1 MFRRM
6 AVRAGP
12 QRTTRQAAVP
22 QHYHY
27 RRGSLLRFEA
37 GVDLTAEWHPQR
49 AVLTSPAPRFS
60 AYLGW
65 CPFLIGRQIFCA
77 GLATVR

>member
-1 MFRRM
+1 MFHRM

-12 QRTTRQAAVP
+12 QRTTRQAAVS

-37 GVDLTAEWHPQR
+37 GVDLTAQWHPQR
-49 AVLTSPAPRFS
+49 AVLTNPAPRFS
-60 AYLGW
+60 AHLGW
-65 CPFLIGRQIFCA
+65 CPFFIGRKFAAQ
-77 GLATVR
+77 G